1 MVTSSVRLVLALV
14 LLTLASTLANAA
26 ANPPA
31 GVHALAAVARQA
43 AAPAPSRRMGKTK
56 RNAQKTLK
64 QAHRSDYSLFLCP
77 NKVAACP
84 VPAPGS
90 SLAAV
95 KKTDLKQLA
104 DWFKAG
110 FECIDTRTEMGSCGG
125 CVSLGEGFVS
135 LDSPLSTFRVGI
147 ASLTG
152 KPKRFLCPLQTRLH
166 DDPARE

>member
-14 LLTLASTLANAA
+14 LLTFASTVANAA
-26 ANPPA
+26 ANSPA

-90 SLAAV
+90 SLAAI

-135 LDSPLSTFRVGI
+135 LTLHSPFHVGV

-152 KPKRFLCPLQTRLH
+152 NPEWFLRPLQTRLH